1 MQLLEF
7 IRLYPLR
14 AKTMVWFVGAGT
26 SVSAGLPT
34 AWDLVWEFKRRIYCS
49 EEGYHISLLGNL
61 SDPAIRNQ
69 IQSYFNSKEEYP
81 KENSIEEYSYY
92 FKKTYPSAKDR
103 SEYLMQQLQGMQ
115 NSFGHK
121 VIGVLMK
128 NELLKLIFTTNFD
141 KAFENAAIDQI
152 KALDSF
158 FVVLMDNTQTA
169 IQKYHSNLRPF
180 IAKIHGDYF
189 SEKLKNTMGELRQ
202 QDSQLR
208 DILFHSCISNGLA
221 VMGYSGRDESVMEV
235 FNKALDQNTSF
246 PNGIFWFTRTGS
258 KPLTPV
264 TEFLEK
270 AKSKGIQA
278 ELVEIET
285 FDTAWAEIAKGISDL
300 PTEDVAKLNTNYFK
314 RVNIPLPAK
323 GTKYPVIRFNGVKI
337 EELPTNARLIKCDA
351 GNTKEIK
358 ELIQKSKAD
367 LLAIR
372 KQSGIVGF
380 GSDEEFEKIFSTYG
394 KIQKDIFQIPEAAI
408 NYDDST
414 IKGLLTQGLLK
425 AISNNKPLLCI
436 KRRERYLIIPNPKM
450 FDDSS
455 FDSLK
460 KVLQQ
465 PLSGVIPKTSIQW
478 VHAVE
483 ISLQKKFS
491 TSYMVLSPTALA
503 GKTTNEAERL
513 QIAPFIKEY
522 TAMWYN
528 AKYSNILDAW
538 LDIIFSGNKEVKVSA
553 FGNELKGFDA
563 NYKLKRESAFTR
575 TV

>member
-1 MQLLEF
+1 MQLSEF

-14 AKTMVWFVGAGT
+14 AKTMAWFFGAGT

-34 AWDLVWEFKRRIYCS
+34 AWDLVWEFKLRIYCS
-49 EEGYHISLLGNL
+49 EEGYHISLFSNL

-69 IQSYFNSKEEYP
+69 IQSYFNGKEGYP
-81 KENSIEEYSYY
+81 KENSVEEYSHY
-92 FKKTYPSAKDR
+92 FEKAFPSAKDR

-128 NELLKLIFTTNFD
+128 NDLLKLIFTTNFD
-141 KAFENAAIDQI
+141 KAFENAAIDQL

-158 FVVLMDNTQTA
+158 FVASMDNTQTA

-189 SEKLKNTMGELRQ
+189 SEKLKNTTVELRQ

-258 KPLTPV
+258 KPLPSV

-270 AKSKGIQA
+270 AKNKGIQA

-300 PTEDVAKLNTNYFK
+300 PAEDVAKLNTNYFK

-323 GTKYPVIRFNGVKI
+323 GTKYPVIRFNGIKI

-358 ELIQKSKAD
+358 ELIQKSKTG

-372 KQSGIVGF
+372 KQTGIVGF
-380 GSDEEFEKIFSTYG
+380 GSDEEFEKVFSTYG
-394 KIQKDIFQIPEAAI
+394 QIQKDIFQIPESTI
-408 NYDDST
+408 NHDDST
-414 IKGLLTQGLLK
+414 LKGLLTQGLLK
-425 AISNNKPLLCI
+425 AIANGKPLLSV
-436 KRRERYLIIPNPKM
+436 KRRDRYLIIPNPKLLSDPI
-450 FDDSS
+450 FDP
-455 FDSLK
+455 LK
-460 KVLQQ
+460 NVLEQ
-465 PLSGVIPKTSIQW
+465 PLYGVIPKTNIQW
-478 VHAVE
+478 VHAIE

-491 TSYMVLSPTALA
+491 TSYMVVSPTALA
-503 GKTTNEAERL
+503 GKTNDQVARL
-513 QIAPFIKEY
+513 QIAPYIKEY
-522 TAMWYN
+522 TARWYN
-528 AKYSNILDAW
+528 TKYSNILDAW
-538 LDIIFSGNKEVKVSA
+538 LDIIFSGNKEINISA
-553 FGNELKGFDA
+553 YGVDLKGFDA

>member
-1 MQLLEF
+1 MQLSEF

-14 AKTMVWFVGAGT
+14 AKTLAWFFGAGT

-49 EEGYHISLLGNL
+49 EEGYQISLFSNL

-81 KENSIEEYSYY
+81 KENSIEEYSAY
-92 FKKTYPSAKDR
+92 FEKAYPSARDR
-103 SEYLMQQLQGMQ
+103 SDYLMQQLQGMQ

-128 NELLKLIFTTNFD
+128 NELIKLIFTTNFD

-152 KALDSF
+152 KIMDKF
-158 FVVLMDNTQTA
+158 FVASIDNTQTA

-180 IAKIHGDYF
+180 ITKIHGDYF
-189 SEKLKNTMGELRQ
+189 SEKLKNTSDELKQ
-202 QDSQLR
+202 QDTQLR

-221 VMGYSGRDESVMEV
+221 IMGYSGRDESVMEI
-235 FNKALDQNTSF
+235 FNKALDQSTSF
-246 PNGIFWFTRTGS
+246 PNGIFWFSRSGS
-258 KPLTPV
+258 KPLNEV
-264 TEFLEK
+264 VEFLEK

-300 PTEDVAKLNTNYFK
+300 PTEDVSKLNTNYFK
-314 RVNIPLPAK
+314 RTNIQLPEK
-323 GTKYPVIRFNGVKI
+323 GTKHPVIRFNGIKI
-337 EELPTNARLIKCDA
+337 EELPANARLIKCDA

-358 ELIQKSKAD
+358 ELIQKNKVD

-372 KQSGIVGF
+372 KQSGVVGF
-380 GSDEEFEKIFSTYG
+380 GSDDEFEKVFSTYG
-394 KIQKDIFQIPEAAI
+394 QIQKDIFQIPESTI

-414 IKGLLTQGLLK
+414 LKGLLTQGLLK
-425 AISNNKPLLCI
+425 AISNNKPLLHI

-450 FDDSS
+450 LNDPL

-460 KVLQQ
+460 KVLEQ
-465 PLSGVIPKTSIQW
+465 PLNGTIPKTSIQW
-478 VHAVE
+478 VHAIE

-491 TSYMVLSPTALA
+491 TSYMVISPTALA
-503 GKTTNEAERL
+503 GKTDNQLERL
-513 QIAPFIKEY
+513 QIAPYIKEY
-522 TAMWYN
+522 TARWYN
-528 AKYSNILDAW
+528 SKYSNILDAW
-538 LDIIFSGNKEVKVSA
+538 LDIIFLDKKEINISA

-575 TV
+575 TI